1 MKIIFKSIC
10 FVCILF
16 NCFVINAFQ
25 LPKNKFPV
33 RIDVE
38 IQINKIYDINTV
50 NETYIIDGYLVAN
63 WVDTT
68 TENVEEPIIYENIL
82 LEKKV
87 ANGFWMP
94 AFEFINVIGDR
105 EISNK
110 RVILNPNN
118 IVTYNERFRAVFSEV
133 MDFKKFPFDTQTFSI
148 QLEAFSYD
156 ETKLF
161 FSDAKIN
168 KHWEVSGMSEEW
180 EVLNKKI
187 HVNSIEYPHLDKN
200 KPLVFSRYNLEVRA
214 ERKTNYY
221 IWQFIL
227 PLILIIILSWTVFWM
242 TGFSDKLAV
251 GFTLLLTVV
260 AFNFKS
266 ATVLPKLPYKTF
278 IESLITLSYLTIFIS
293 ILLVVFGTYYTKDNK
308 NLTFSKL
315 MKISRYVI
323 PILFILLVLLQL
335 HLSFN

>member
-1 MKIIFKSIC
+1 MYRFCFLLLIFFS
-10 FVCILF
+10 CIQT
-16 NCFVINAFQ
+16 NAFQ
-25 LPKNKFPV
+25 LKKKSAPI

-63 WVDTT
+63 WVDTSS
-68 TENVEEPIIYENIL
+68 ENVEEPIIYENNL
-82 LEKKV
+82 VEKIV
-87 ANGFWMP
+87 ADGFWIP

-105 EISNK
+105 DISNK
-110 RVILNPNN
+110 RIILNSKNR
-118 IVTYNERFRAVFSEV
+118 VTYNERFRAVFSEV

-156 ETKLF
+156 ETKLV

-168 KHWEVSGMSEEW
+168 EDWKINRMSEEW
-180 EVLNKKI
+180 EVINKNI
-187 HVNSIEYPHLDKN
+187 YVNSIEYPHLDKKN
-200 KPLVFSRYNLEVRA
+200 LLVFSRYNLEVKA
-214 ERKTNYY
+214 KRKTNYY

-242 TGFSDKLAV
+242 PGFSDKKGV
-251 GFTLLLTVV
+251 CFTLLLTVV

-266 ATVLPKLPYKTF
+266 ASVLPKLPYKTF

-315 MKISRYVI
+315 MRISRYVV
-323 PILFILLVLLQL
+323 PILFVLLVLLQL